1 MIEATSQAPVK
12 AKPVFV
18 ISSFRTSSTWLWDKL
33 RRLPDCVA
41 YYEFFHDFL
50 QNFDGKAAS
59 GLHYSIDNWTS
70 KHPPSAPYFLEF
82 LPLCRDGGGISGYE
96 ESMAFDRFIPSAG
109 IDGDLS
115 EAEQL
120 YIGRLISHAQSL
132 TKTPILTCTRA
143 LGRTRAIKNKIDCKV
158 ILLCRNLFHQWGS
171 YSFQFAIGNPYFI
184 QTINKTIFKSKHDPF
199 INHLDNWFSD
209 RLEDPS
215 DQSMF
220 QAFVLMHLY
229 FYAKAYDAADVVID
243 VSAAAQESQLMSQA
257 EDDIFSIL
265 GTTVDLS
272 DIRSNF
278 EFSSL
283 IIKSFAAF
291 EDSINQ
297 FTKIIVGDSGLSTA
311 AKTFVNKI
319 KADTLIE
326 LERHEFYVRGRR
338 AIECQRVTALNQS
351 VTAELNHLGVSL
363 AAAKQ
368 QLIEPLPSD
377 S

>member
-1 MIEATSQAPVK
+1 
-12 AKPVFV
+12 
-18 ISSFRTSSTWLWDKL
+18 
-33 RRLPDCVA
+33 
-41 YYEFFHDFL
+41 
-50 QNFDGKAAS
+50 
-59 GLHYSIDNWTS
+59 
-70 KHPPSAPYFLEF
+70 
-82 LPLCRDGGGISGYE
+82 
-96 ESMAFDRFIPSAG
+96 
-109 IDGDLS
+109 
-115 EAEQL
+115 
-120 YIGRLISHAQSL
+120 
-132 TKTPILTCTRA
+132 
-143 LGRTRAIKNKIDCKV
+143 
-158 ILLCRNLFHQWGS
+158 
-171 YSFQFAIGNPYFI
+171 
-184 QTINKTIFKSKHDPF
+184 
-199 INHLDNWFSD
+199 
-209 RLEDPS
+209 
-215 DQSMF
+215 
-220 QAFVLMHLY
+220 
-229 FYAKAYDAADVVID
+229 
-243 VSAAAQESQLMSQA
+243 MSQA

-351 VTAELNHLGVSL
+351 VTTELNHLGVSL